1 MANTQPAVA
10 GRSRSIYT
18 AVNEN
23 YNRRYGKGAV
33 TITQSYLRLESATL
47 GTQGTINFAVLKNEI
62 AQGATSVNATENR
75 LNLTDN
81 FLATECGI
89 YIQKTTT
96 STQTTNNSYLD
107 TFPNSLVYAK
117 TGEAIAL
124 QTIYNGKMKTTI
136 NGEVIVD
143 SWDVNRHYRVGN
155 AQKAVTTSATA
166 TNNSWDRSTWDAAS
180 YGFYPLTPQI
190 EFAGQS
196 KNEISIN
203 LPVSADMTGTSSTNI
218 CVIIFRGL
226 LIQNGSRTV
235 QYKK

>member
-18 AVNEN
+18 AVNES
-23 YNRRYGKGAV
+23 YKKRYGRGAV

-96 STQTTNNSYLD
+96 ATQTTNNSYLD
-107 TFPNSLVYAK
+107 TFPNSLVY
-117 TGEAIAL
+117 TGSGEAVNL

-143 SWDVNRHYRVGN
+143 SWDVNRHYRAGN
-155 AQKAVTTSATA
+155 AQKAVLTAATG
-166 TNNSWDRSTWDAAS
+166 TGNSWDRSTWDAAS
-180 YGFYPLTPQI
+180 FGFYPLTPQI

-203 LPVSADMTGTSSTNI
+203 LPVSAALAGTSSTNI